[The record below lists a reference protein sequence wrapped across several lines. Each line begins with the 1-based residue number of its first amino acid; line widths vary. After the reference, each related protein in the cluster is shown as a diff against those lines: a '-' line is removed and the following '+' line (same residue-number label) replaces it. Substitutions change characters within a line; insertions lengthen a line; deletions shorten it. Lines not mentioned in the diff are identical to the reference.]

1 LPHAKDDPVNANF
14 KLELAQA
21 VTAATYGSAYSCFA
35 EDRVGS
41 LEVGKMADF
50 VVVDMEWSGEELLK
64 AKVKE
69 TWFEG
74 KRVYE
79 A

>member
-1 LPHAKDDPVNANF
+1 V
-14 KLELAQA
+14 
-21 VTAATYGSAYSCFA
+21 AATTKGAAYSSFA

-50 VVVDMEWSGEELLK
+50 CIVNMEWKGEELLK
-64 AKVKE
+64 AKVLE

-74 KRVYE
+74 NRVYK